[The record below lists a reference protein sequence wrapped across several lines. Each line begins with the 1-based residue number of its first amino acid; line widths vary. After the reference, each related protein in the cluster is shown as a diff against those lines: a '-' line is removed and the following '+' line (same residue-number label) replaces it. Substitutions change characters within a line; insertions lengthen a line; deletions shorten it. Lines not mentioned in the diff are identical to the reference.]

1 MAVLYPDALSLAQ
14 QRESSCTVPC
24 WALAEPQTRPSLG
37 SLKHP
42 RASSASCQD
51 TSGPAALSCWAC
63 WEGVCGSGKRA
74 GALQTRVEW
83 GLREAKRGR
92 QGQGTSEREPV
103 LLVLAEAGAQGPGA
117 ECQLPAL
124 PVTVS
129 TSCWGL
135 HSASCLGACFW
146 FSCLDYIQTLFL
158 KNLWFSR
165 DLKPLTSC
173 GRLLGGARPTRKG
186 PRVN

>member
-1 MAVLYPDALSLAQ
+1 M
-14 QRESSCTVPC
+14 
-24 WALAEPQTRPSLG
+24 
-37 SLKHP
+37 
-42 RASSASCQD
+42 
-51 TSGPAALSCWAC
+51 
-63 WEGVCGSGKRA
+63 
-74 GALQTRVEW
+74 EW

-117 ECQLPAL
+117 ECQLPPL

-165 DLKPLTSC
+165 DLKPLTSR
-173 GRLLGGARPTRKG
+173 GRLLGGAGPTRKG